1 MGTDIYLIVK
11 TAQLPKLPVE
21 VRDYI
26 DIDEE
31 HGYSLNE
38 IREMIE
44 NFEAHKQDDPEGS
57 QQKAANEFL
66 KACESRWA
74 QEGWDME
81 VGANFLVSY

>member
-11 TAQLPKLPVE
+11 TAHLPRLPVE

-26 DIDEE
+26 DLDEE

-38 IREMIE
+38 IRDMIE

-57 QQKAANEFL
+57 QQKAADAFL
-66 KACESRWA
+66 KDCESRWK
-74 QEGWDME
+74 QEGWDPDE
-81 VGANFLVSY
+81 GANFLVSY